1 MIFVFIFFLLI
12 VLPLVF
18 LMVTYNG
25 LQRKKIR
32 VDAAWGQIAT
42 HLQQR
47 GDLIPNLV
55 ETVKG
60 YIGHEKETLVE
71 VTRWRNQ
78 SIGSTSRDEVLKA
91 DAQLSRSLIQL
102 SHIVEQYPQLKA
114 DAQFNQLQHQ
124 LQQMEA
130 ELQGARSNY
139 NSAVEQF
146 NASIVIFPN
155 NLLAG
160 YFNLEEK
167 AFFVEEE
174 QHRSAPK
181 VKF

>member
-1 MIFVFIFFLLI
+1 MIFVFIFLVLI
-12 VLPLVF
+12 ALPALYMVL
-18 LMVTYNG
+18 TYNG

-32 VDAAWGQIAT
+32 VDGAWSQIAT
-42 HLQQR
+42 YLQQR

-60 YIGHEKETLVE
+60 YMGHEKETLIE

-78 SIGSTSRDEVLKA
+78 SLGAGSREEVLKA

-102 SHIVEQYPQLKA
+102 THVVEQYPNLKA
-114 DAQFNQLQHQ
+114 DAQFNQLQGQ
-124 LQQMEA
+124 LQQIEN
-130 ELQGARSNY
+130 EIQSARAHY
-139 NSAVEQF
+139 NHSVEQF
-146 NASIVIFPN
+146 NAAIAVFPN
-155 NLLAG
+155 NVLAG
-160 YFNLEEK
+160 YFNMGEK